1 MNIINNTLYDK
12 DLILRYNKYYLI
24 DFLKKNFLII
34 AAITLA
40 LSIYMFAINNWING
54 LILLGILLGYFILTV
69 VIQKLTTMRALK
81 RSPIVSNPVVQ
92 KYVFT
97 NEYISIF
104 RTKETRLQYE
114 EIVRI
119 QRYKEFYIINDINRK
134 THIVDLNKFENRQD
148 ISLLE
153 LFLENKLG
161 KRFK

>member
-34 AAITLA
+34 GAITLA

-54 LILLGILLGYFILTV
+54 IILLGILLGYFILTV

-81 RSPIVSNPVVQ
+81 RSPIVNNPIVQ

-97 NEYISIF
+97 SDYVSIF

-119 QRYKEFYIINDINRK
+119 QKYKEFYIINDINRK
-134 THIVDLNKFENRQD
+134 THIVDLNKFENPQD
-148 ISLLE
+148 LNQLAM
-153 LFLENKLG
+153 FLQNKLG
-161 KRFK
+161 KRFR

>member
-34 AAITLA
+34 GAITLA

-54 LILLGILLGYFILTV
+54 IILLGILIGYFILTV

-81 RSPIVSNPVVQ
+81 RSPIVNNPIVQ

-97 NEYISIF
+97 SDYVSIF

-119 QRYKEFYIINDINRK
+119 QKYKEFYIINDINRK
-134 THIVDLNKFENRQD
+134 THIVDLNKFENPQD
-148 ISLLE
+148 LNQLAM
-153 LFLENKLG
+153 FLQNKLG
-161 KRFK
+161 KRFR

>member
-34 AAITLA
+34 GAITLA
-40 LSIYMFAINNWING
+40 LSIYMFAINNWLNG
-54 LILLGILLGYFILTV
+54 IILLGILLGYFILTV

-81 RSPIVSNPVVQ
+81 RSPIVNNPIVQ

-97 NEYISIF
+97 SDYVSIF

-119 QRYKEFYIINDINRK
+119 QKYKEFYIINDINKK
-134 THIVDLNKFENRQD
+134 THIVDLNKFENPQD
-148 ISLLE
+148 LNQLAM
-153 LFLENKLG
+153 FLQNKLG
-161 KRFK
+161 KRFR